1 MRARQAARN
10 PTRDADGEA
19 DLNPERQSRSGALR
33 AVQTVD
39 QATQLGGGLKAKV
52 NRKKRLVARE
62 LAYRLGLI
70 ALGQVHL
77 DEAGSGT
84 FPEWVCPYR
93 CTGSANG
100 FTPTTSGR
108 QAAGQPF
115 QGM

>member
-1 MRARQAARN
+1 M
-10 PTRDADGEA
+10 
-19 DLNPERQSRSGALR
+19 
-33 AVQTVD
+33 QTVD
-39 QATQLGGGLKAKV
+39 QLPQPEGGLKAKV
-52 NRKKRLVARE
+52 NMKKRLVARE

-77 DEAGSGT
+77 DESGSGA
-84 FPEWVCPYR
+84 FPEWVCPHR